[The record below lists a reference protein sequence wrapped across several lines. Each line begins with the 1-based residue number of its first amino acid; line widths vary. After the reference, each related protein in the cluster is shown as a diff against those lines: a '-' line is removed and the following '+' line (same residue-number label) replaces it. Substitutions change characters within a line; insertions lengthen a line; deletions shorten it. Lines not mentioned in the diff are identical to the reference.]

1 MRRSSVS
8 LIVTLA
14 SVVSWAVAGAQ
25 AQNAIKLFDA
35 NPIATSPPCVGPS
48 GCDPVRDRIAFEDV
62 ELVLSCKAN
71 PFGILSS
78 TPDGHGPV
86 VVDNFVEVNGKN
98 VCTGGVLRDGVESC
112 FDEPVFYSLGAPAL
126 DSYQS
131 VLPLDISH
139 RLQRGRAKV
148 RFSLVDYGGIYANSD
163 MWLVTSCTAPRKV
176 DICHKPGTRAE
187 KVITVSQSAVSGHLG
202 HGDTI
207 DVTACRHSRR
217 QVR

>member
-1 MRRSSVS
+1 MRRSCVL

-14 SVVSWAVAGAQ
+14 SVATWAVADAQ

-35 NPIATSPPCVGPS
+35 NPIAASPPCAGPS
-48 GCDPVRDRIAFEDV
+48 GCDPVRDRIVFEDTQ
-62 ELVLSCKAN
+62 LVLSCKAN
-71 PFGILSS
+71 PIGILSS

-98 VCTGGVLRDGVESC
+98 VCTGGLLSDGVESC
-112 FDEPVFYSLGAPAL
+112 FNAPVFHSIGAPAL
-126 DSYQS
+126 ESYQS

-139 RLQRGRAKV
+139 RLRRGRARV

-163 MWLVTSCTAPRKV
+163 VWLVTSCTAHRKV

-202 HGDTI
+202 HGDTL

-217 QVR
+217 QGR